1 MLFRFSVK
9 ITQVTQ
15 THQFEINPNT
25 QTPMMTRGKAQ
36 NKKYTWL
43 EAFRTSLVEA
53 STTLGLQMTRLV
65 VNGGTVNDAQA
76 AKIS

>member
-1 MLFRFSVK
+1 
-9 ITQVTQ
+9 
-15 THQFEINPNT
+15 
-25 QTPMMTRGKAQ
+25 MMTRGKAQ